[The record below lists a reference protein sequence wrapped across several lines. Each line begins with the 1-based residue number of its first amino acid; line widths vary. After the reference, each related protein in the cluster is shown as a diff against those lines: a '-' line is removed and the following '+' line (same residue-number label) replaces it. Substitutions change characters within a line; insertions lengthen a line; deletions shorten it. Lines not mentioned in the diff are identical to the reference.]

1 MFRMNYPEQSLKVQ
15 QGQEIFS
22 IIRNPEFRGQFTII
36 QGHRYWDQFTS
47 FIHNNINVVLGLI
60 EKVMEKE
67 LTPLREENERLKRV
81 TERYRKTMM
90 ERDLEIIR
98 LHEAGW
104 SQNRIASAVG
114 MSPKGI
120 KKAKI
125 RLGLITT

>member
-1 MFRMNYPEQSLKVQ
+1 MDHHEQSLKVQ

-22 IIRNPEFRGQFTII
+22 IIRNPEFRGQFTVI

-47 FIHNNINVVLGLI
+47 FIHNNIDVVLGLI
-60 EKVMEKE
+60 EKVKEKE

-81 TERYRKTMM
+81 TERYRKGTM

-104 SQNRIASAVG
+104 SQNRIARTVG
-114 MSPKGI
+114 MSPKGV

>member
-1 MFRMNYPEQSLKVQ
+1 MNLPEQSLKVQ

-22 IIRNPEFRGQFTII
+22 IIRNPEFRGQFTVK

-47 FIHNNINVVLGLI
+47 FINNNIDVVLGLI
-60 EKVMEKE
+60 EKVKEKE

-81 TERYRKTMM
+81 TERYRKGTM

-104 SQNRIASAVG
+104 SQNRIARTVG

-120 KKAKI
+120 KKAK
-125 RLGLITT
+125 